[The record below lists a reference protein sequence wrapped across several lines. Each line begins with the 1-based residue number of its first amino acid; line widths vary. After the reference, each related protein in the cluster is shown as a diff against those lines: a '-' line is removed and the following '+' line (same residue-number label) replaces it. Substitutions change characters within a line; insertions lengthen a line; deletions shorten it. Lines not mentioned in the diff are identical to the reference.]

1 MKKTLRTIL
10 AGAVALLAVSC
21 YDDSDLRG
29 QIGEIDERLKAVEAT
44 LNAEVGGIN
53 DLATR
58 LAAAEGA
65 ITTLEGN
72 VTTFTTQIAGII
84 TRLDAIDGAADGKI
98 KNLEDAIAAL
108 KEADK
113 TFASK
118 AELAEAAA
126 KIAVV
131 SVAEENGNVVL
142 TLADGSKVSLSK
154 PLENVENSGLVTVV
168 EDEAGN
174 KYWAVV
180 EADGTKKSL
189 EVPVGHPDITIEFSV
204 AENGDLMYA
213 VNGAEPVQT
222 GVNTSSLSGCHLNG
236 VKVSDNGKYVTV
248 SIDGVDYV
256 LPVYNPVPTV
266 QIKSGKQYFAYAASK
281 TVEVGLEGVS
291 SLVVM
296 NQPYGWKASV
306 KGSKLTVTAPSE
318 TNADAEKEGVVVL
331 HGDAN
336 GLCMTASLNVAVG
349 AGFELT
355 VSPQGEISV
364 VNPLVATSGN
374 EWIGYETNFAN
385 AACGV
390 VSVDTY
396 NQFGSFAE
404 FFEAVQYDEE
414 GLYGVSGYLENIKN
428 NLELG
433 SYYDEEGGYVVDTY
447 TVSVEKF
454 AGAFW
459 PALELVKGEKYVIWA
474 VPQTTE
480 VLMDD
485 YVLAFYE
492 PVIVELNEK
501 ISFNEISLTLGVYGA
516 EEAYL
521 GVISAAQL
529 ETYGMSFDEY
539 MQMNRGMGA
548 QGPWAQM
555 QQWGMD
561 AIGPLY
567 GNGESVS
574 VAELNRGALSPD
586 TKYHVWAMPN
596 KGLAP
601 SECNYETDFK
611 PYVFELTTSG
621 VTAGGTAAELSLND
635 ATNYT
640 SISVDVTLPESTT
653 AYYYFYGVGATDN
666 FETELD
672 LVKDVL
678 DNGTEMTESGIA
690 KKSYLNAGATQILV
704 VLTLT
709 ADGQYALAQESFS
722 TLSYPIV
729 ETITTAVE
737 SVTKTESG
745 YSAVINVT
753 GATKVAVYT
762 SSQAS
767 YSNFNNYLMNK
778 NTYFKYADVVEGK
791 ATVAFTASNDNY
803 YMLVAGFNENEDG
816 SVKEISAYVA
826 DKIADKLQ

>member
-189 EVPVGHPDITIEFSV
+189 EVPVGHPDVTIEFSV

-291 SLVVM
+291 SLAVM
-296 NQPYGWKASV
+296 NQPYGWKASL

-364 VNPLVATSGN
+364 VNPLVATITYPWG
-374 EWIGYETNFAN
+374 ETSTSFAN

-404 FFEAVQYDEE
+404 FFEAVKYDEE
-414 GLYGVSGYLENIKN
+414 GLYGASGYLEPIKG

-454 AGAFW
+454 AGAFS
-459 PALELVKGEKYVIWA
+459 PALELEKGGKYIIWA
-474 VPQTTE
+474 VPQTDE

-529 ETYGMSFDEY
+529 EFYGMSFDEY

-548 QGPWAQM
+548 QGPWASM
-555 QQWGMD
+555 QQYGME
-561 AIGPLY
+561 AIGQLY
-567 GNGESVS
+567 SNGESVS
-574 VAELNRGALSPD
+574 VAELNYGALSPD

-596 KGLAP
+596 KGLAT
-601 SECNYETDFK
+601 SEYNYETDFK

-621 VTAGGTAAELSLND
+621 IVAGGTAAELSLND
-635 ATNYT
+635 ATDYS
-640 SISVDVTLPESTT
+640 SISVDVTVPESTT
-653 AYYYFYGVGATDN
+653 AYYYFYGVGATDE

-678 DNGTEMTESGIA
+678 DSGTEMTESGIA
-690 KKSYLNAGATQILV
+690 KKTYLSAGATQILV

-709 ADGQYALAQESFS
+709 ADGKYALAQESFS

-729 ETITTAVE
+729 ETITTSVE

-753 GATKVAVYT
+753 GATKVAVLVN
-762 SSQAS
+762 SSDS
-767 YSNFNNYLMNK
+767 YSNFNKYLMNK
-778 NTYFKYADVVEGK
+778 STTYKYADVVEGK

-816 SVKEISAYVA
+816 SVKEISAYIA
-826 DKIADKLQ
+826 AKIADKLQ